1 MPGKP
6 SHKSLINYLL
16 DAVSVCLLLISLA
29 ALFFA
34 VGKSGQTK
42 NKPEAAKTSV
52 DNNKRYVTKNIEDI
66 RIGERTLGTNPQ
78 GRLESE
84 LDESVFRT
92 VPHCGYAL
100 CYTAENGSRCD
111 IRLLRPADWLD
122 WELTR
127 LCRASD
133 GKAVDAIDLVS
144 EDLASGGFDV
154 LPDYE
159 LETWIE
165 LPEMGV
171 VGWARVTDVDADV
184 EIESGAG
191 NIVTGVFAHTV
202 SSTLDLTVEGQTAP
216 IGCTANH
223 PFWSVDR
230 QEFVSAGE
238 LREGELLALY
248 SGETKRVVQKLPRPG
263 PEVVY
268 NLEVYGEH
276 AYCVTSDGLLVHND
290 CTRKLRKNMEK
301 AGVFNPKREAAKGD
315 KKVLRFAAHHIV
327 CRKDTPNA
335 FNVLQQ
341 YGVDIDSFYNG
352 VYLPMRKNTIYGSA
366 HISRHGS
373 GYKRS
378 IERIFDP
385 DQISSRQDVLT
396 RLHFLRQGLSAGTIK
411 LTGPEEFYI
420 DFQTRSIRY
429 F

>member
-1 MPGKP
+1 M
-6 SHKSLINYLL
+6 KS
-16 DAVSVCLLLISLA
+16 SLA
-29 ALFFA
+29 E
-34 VGKSGQTK
+34 T
-42 NKPEAAKTSV
+42 P
-52 DNNKRYVTKNIEDI
+52 
-66 RIGERTLGTNPQ
+66 
-78 GRLESE
+78 
-84 LDESVFRT
+84 
-92 VPHCGYAL
+92 C
-100 CYTAENGSRCD
+100 
-111 IRLLRPADWLD
+111 PADWLD
-122 WELTR
+122 LELTR

-171 VGWARVTDVDADV
+171 VGWARVTDVDANV